1 MTPRTLLEVDD
12 LTVEYG
18 QGRRGRRG
26 HAPSLRAVDG
36 VSFDVRPGE
45 TVGLVGE
52 SGSGKSTVA
61 RAVLGLT
68 PVTSGRI
75 RFDGTDITHAGRG
88 LRRTLSA
95 RLQMVFQD
103 PYSSLNP
110 ARTIGQT
117 LAEPLLVHHGH
128 RSARADAR
136 VAAML
141 ERVGLPAKAAER
153 YPSQFS
159 GGQRQRIAI
168 ARALMTSAE
177 LVVCDEPVSALDLSI
192 QAQTLNLLS
201 ELQRE
206 LSLSYLF
213 IAHDLPVVRY
223 LSHRVVVLYRGGVME
238 TGPVDLVYE
247 RPAHPYTRAL
257 LAAVPDPDPRIR
269 AGRHDEPVTPQGTS
283 RPTAIGCPFAPRCAH
298 AVELC
303 RKERPRLLPVDGVTG
318 GAAVACHRAAEL
330 TSTGNGVA
338 SAAGRPGNVHM
349 EET

>member
-1 MTPRTLLEVDD
+1 MTPRPLLQVTD

-18 QGRRGRRG
+18 QR
-26 HAPSLRAVDG
+26 HAPTLRAADG

-75 RFDGTDITHAGRG
+75 RFDGADITHANRKT
-88 LRRTLSA
+88 RRALSA

-117 LAEPLLVHHGH
+117 LAEPLLVHPGQ
-128 RSARADAR
+128 RGKPVGER

-153 YPSQFS
+153 YPNQFS
-159 GGQRQRIAI
+159 GGQRQRVAI

-201 ELQRE
+201 DLQRE

-223 LSHRVVVLYRGGVME
+223 LSHRVVVLYRGRVME

-269 AGRHDEPVTPQGTS
+269 TGRHDEPATPRGASQ
-283 RPTAIGCPFAPRCAH
+283 PTATGCPFAPRCAH
-298 AVELC
+298 VVEIC
-303 RKERPRLLPVDGVTG
+303 RKERPGLLPVDGVPG
-318 GAAVACHRAAEL
+318 GASAACHRAAEL
-330 TSTGNGVA
+330 TPTGNGTVA
-338 SAAGRPGNVHM
+338 RAVAVARPGNAHM